1 MLMNDSKLQKS
12 ARTVF
17 EIEANAVA
25 NLSTRIDVSFTHAC
39 RFLYDCNGRIVVL
52 GIGKSGHIG
61 EKIAATLAS
70 TGSPAFF
77 VHPGE
82 ASHGDMGMITDEDVV
97 VAISY
102 SGETGEILTLLPLI
116 RRLGIPLIA
125 LTGNPGSTLAQAAAV
140 YLDVSVEKEACP
152 LGLAPTASTTATL
165 AMGDALAVSLLES
178 RNFTADDFALSHP
191 GGSLGRRL
199 LLRVEDIMHQ
209 DDKMPC
215 VPESASLSE
224 ALLEMSQKG
233 LGMTGV
239 VDDQGQLT
247 GIFTDGDLRRVLD
260 HGDVN
265 VHHINIAEVMTRN
278 GKTAQARQL
287 VVEVLSLMEECK
299 INSLLVVDDNGY
311 PIGALNMHD
320 LLRAGVV

>member
-1 MLMNDSKLQKS
+1 MKDSKLQKS
-12 ARTVF
+12 ARAVF
-17 EIEANAVA
+17 EIEASAVA
-25 NLSTRIDVSFTHAC
+25 SLADRIDISFTHAC
-39 RFLYDCNGRIVVL
+39 RFMYDCNGRIVVL

-77 VHPGE
+77 VHSSE
-82 ASHGDMGMITDEDVV
+82 ASHGDMGMITEDDVV
-97 VAISY
+97 LAISY

-116 RRLGIPLIA
+116 NRLGIPLVA

-140 YLDVSVEKEACP
+140 HLDVSVEKEACP

-178 RNFTADDFALSHP
+178 RRFTADDFALSHP

-199 LLRVEDIMHQ
+199 LLRAEDIMHQ
-209 DDKMPC
+209 GDKMPC

-233 LGMTGV
+233 LGMTGI
-239 VDDQGQLT
+239 VDEQDKLV

-260 HGDVN
+260 HGEVN
-265 VHHINIAEVMTRN
+265 VRQISIAEVMVRDC
-278 GKTAQARQL
+278 KTAQAKQL
-287 VVEVLSLMEECK
+287 AVDILGMMEKYK
-299 INSLLVVDDNGY
+299 INSLLVVDDNQH

>member
-1 MLMNDSKLQKS
+1 MNDSKLQQT

-17 EIEANAVA
+17 EIEAAAVA
-25 NLSTRIDVSFTHAC
+25 NLSARIDASFTQAC
-39 RFLYDCNGRIVVL
+39 QFMVDCKGRIVVL

-61 EKIAATLAS
+61 EKIASTLAS
-70 TGSPAFF
+70 TGSPSFF

-82 ASHGDMGMITDEDVV
+82 ASHGDMGMITKSDVV
-97 VAISY
+97 VAISN

-116 RRLGIPLIA
+116 KRLGVPLIA
-125 LTGNPGSTLAQAAAV
+125 LTGKPKSTLAKAADV
-140 YLDVSVEKEACP
+140 HLDVSVEKEACP

-165 AMGDALAVSLLES
+165 AMGDALAVSLLDS
-178 RNFTADDFALSHP
+178 RGFTADDFALSHP

-199 LLRVEDIMHQ
+199 LLHVEDIMHQ
-209 DDKMPC
+209 GDKVPC
-215 VPESASLSE
+215 VPDSATLSE

-233 LGMTGV
+233 LGMTGI
-239 VDDQGQLT
+239 VDDQGQLA

-260 HGDVN
+260 HGEVN
-265 VHHINIAEVMTRN
+265 VHQVSIAEVMVRHC
-278 GKTAQARQL
+278 KTAQARQL
-287 VVEVLSLMEECK
+287 AVDILSMMEKQK
-299 INSLLVVDDNGY
+299 INSLLVVDDNQH